1 MIPVQK
7 EKGRRRILPL
17 VVAGL
22 SACYLHTLAS
32 TASAEPWDIKGFADT
47 VNHYRDDVGLTKS
60 RFTGQLEFSK
70 AFESRG
76 IFSEFSFN
84 STLRASYDA
93 VYDWNDDEFG
103 NEAGGP
109 LTFAAPG
116 NPAFLGSL
124 PGAPPFAPGIST
136 NPEYAGILPPPPIG
150 PGTGAVPL
158 PGVPGGTLFSPNNPN
173 DGLRYAAGDIYG
185 YKDGGVILATPVR
198 PCDEDKRGCGLD
210 DYMDK
215 DEDELKSKEIFSD
228 DWDWLRE
235 FYLNAAIPFANGDE
249 LAISLGRQQV
259 VWGRTD
265 LFRVLDVVNPMDF
278 SRHKI
283 FDEFEDIR
291 IPQGIL
297 NTEYRFGATET
308 FEDINLQ
315 FLWKWEKPRPHDLGQ
330 GGEPYAILGAGNFF
344 RAMNNCWENGC
355 TVGNFPATGL
365 AVDFPEQ
372 AIGIRDVDTKDWGD
386 YEYGARL
393 EGVYKGVGFSFNVL
407 SYYSQFPSLRGGIQS
422 INPFIPAGAPNDPA
436 VYDYALAFDIK
447 FPRLL
452 MYGGSADWYMD
463 SIKTAFRVEVSLT
476 EDEEFADTSVPE
488 LYSES
493 DVFRWV
499 LGFDRPTFIPFLN
512 KRRAFLIS
520 AQVFGEHLLDHET
533 SRVNSIGIPTLD
545 DIGFQNWD
553 DNYFF
558 TLLFQGNY
566 MSDRLTPQ
574 ILAAYD
580 VEADALV
587 IAPGIDW
594 KPSNN
599 WRVIFNYNVKVGD
612 GAIKAD
618 DNRGANPYPPAS
630 CAPGLPAEACFQSFS
645 SLGVTGF
652 EPLGRFRSGPIGTA
666 IREDELQLTIRYQ
679 F

>member
-210 DYMDK
+210 DY
-215 DEDELKSKEIFSD
+215 I
-228 DWDWLRE
+228 
-235 FYLNAAIPFANGDE
+235 NAAIPFANGDE

-422 INPFIPAGAPNDPA
+422 INPFIPARLRPGLRHQIPA
-436 VYDYALAFDIK
+436 VVDVRGFR
-447 FPRLL
+447 RLV
-452 MYGGSADWYMD
+452 YGFHQDG
-463 SIKTAFRVEVSLT
+463 
-476 EDEEFADTSVPE
+476 VPG
-488 LYSES
+488 
-493 DVFRWV
+493 R
-499 LGFDRPTFIPFLN
+499 
-512 KRRAFLIS
+512 
-520 AQVFGEHLLDHET
+520 
-533 SRVNSIGIPTLD
+533 GIP
-545 DIGFQNWD
+545 
-553 DNYFF
+553 
-558 TLLFQGNY
+558 
-566 MSDRLTPQ
+566 
-574 ILAAYD
+574 
-580 VEADALV
+580 
-587 IAPGIDW
+587 
-594 KPSNN
+594 
-599 WRVIFNYNVKVGD
+599 D
-612 GAIKAD
+612 G
-618 DNRGANPYPPAS
+618 G
-630 CAPGLPAEACFQSFS
+630 
-645 SLGVTGF
+645 
-652 EPLGRFRSGPIGTA
+652 
-666 IREDELQLTIRYQ
+666 
-679 F
+679 